1 MVKKEEEKEFALIL
15 EKKMF
20 TMGYFKIN
28 LLNKRIYHDIIKKWK
43 KEEVCKKK
51 MFAVV
56 YNFYLPC
63 YKEKIAI

>member
-28 LLNKRIYHDIIKKWK
+28 LLNKRIYHDIIKK
-43 KEEVCKKK
+43 
-51 MFAVV
+51 
-56 YNFYLPC
+56 
-63 YKEKIAI
+63 